1 MTFED
6 EERRGGTPSGGVERE
21 AEDYFGHVS
30 TEESPLLNTDLPPD
44 VVPDKAIQHLVL
56 SMCVLF
62 AFIVEV
68 SVFIMQPPLQQVM
81 EDRICGEI
89 YPDHPVGIMSKTD
102 DRCKDNR
109 VQTELAMLRSWE
121 ISAEMFVPFFVQT
134 PYGIIADKYGRRP
147 VLFLAL
153 FGAVIQTAWILLVL
167 GMPNSFPVWS
177 MLYGNIA
184 YLIGGG
190 GQMAA
195 AMVWTLLA
203 DAIPVAKR
211 TSVFYL
217 LYAMILII
225 GVIVNPIAALLLK
238 INPWIALWLGFAM
251 LVVGLFAS
259 LLVPETLALRLLAD
273 RKRPRGASVDG
284 PMHISNNPRKS
295 WLEHAVFS
303 MKNDMGHI
311 WRFIFASKSVMI
323 LIFAYA
329 INYPIKLNQTFNLL
343 QYMTRRF
350 NWEWSTATYISTVSN
365 ITAAVVLL
373 VILPAGSWVL
383 ANKRRVG
390 PLNRD
395 LILARISLIF
405 VIAGSFLT
413 AVAPTVWL
421 FITALIVTSLGTGF
435 PTLCRAL
442 LNAVVEPHTVAT
454 LNTTVSMM
462 ETVMGLVSSPVLG
475 WLLSK
480 GMELGGVWMGLP
492 YLVCAGLA
500 ALTGVM
506 ILAFRLPT
514 GFAQSS
520 S

>member
-1 MTFED
+1 M
-6 EERRGGTPSGGVERE
+6 
-21 AEDYFGHVS
+21 
-30 TEESPLLNTDLPPD
+30 
-44 VVPDKAIQHLVL
+44 
-56 SMCVLF
+56 
-62 AFIVEV
+62 
-68 SVFIMQPPLQQVM
+68 
-81 EDRICGEI
+81 
-89 YPDHPVGIMSKTD
+89 
-102 DRCKDNR
+102 
-109 VQTELAMLRSWE
+109 
-121 ISAEMFVPFFVQT
+121 
-134 PYGIIADKYGRRP
+134 
-147 VLFLAL
+147 
-153 FGAVIQTAWILLVL
+153 
-167 GMPNSFPVWS
+167 
-177 MLYGNIA
+177 
-184 YLIGGG
+184 
-190 GQMAA
+190 
-195 AMVWTLLA
+195 
-203 DAIPVAKR
+203 
-211 TSVFYL
+211 
-217 LYAMILII
+217 
-225 GVIVNPIAALLLK
+225 
-238 INPWIALWLGFAM
+238 
-251 LVVGLFAS
+251 
-259 LLVPETLALRLLAD
+259 
-273 RKRPRGASVDG
+273 
-284 PMHISNNPRKS
+284 
-295 WLEHAVFS
+295 
-303 MKNDMGHI
+303 
-311 WRFIFASKSVMI
+311 
-323 LIFAYA
+323 
-329 INYPIKLNQTFNLL
+329 
-343 QYMTRRF
+343 
-350 NWEWSTATYISTVSN
+350 
-365 ITAAVVLL
+365 LL